1 MTLLLYFWTFVW
13 DFHWFLLS
21 ILTGKIDLTGSL
33 IRCWNLPGTLLGF
46 HWNVNNRWS
55 VSVIKTI
62 QLQVI
67 SPTLSSL
74 ESWESFMNESCMQ
87 TGFPKKDFQNSR
99 TSERVLYVALIPPY
113 SLSFTICTGTYR
125 TIPTFTSNINK
136 ILLLIHRHP
145 YLVLLHWRVIQG
157 KWQEAILRTIL
168 LLSQRRFQVS
178 FLSHRSGFQVDV
190 WTFSQ

>member
-67 SPTLSSL
+67 SPTHVGPLVWTCTL
-74 ESWESFMNESCMQ
+74 AESPNRHSFVLV
-87 TGFPKKDFQNSR
+87 SR
-99 TSERVLYVALIPPY
+99 MIPNHH
-113 SLSFTICTGTYR
+113 S
-125 TIPTFTSNINK
+125 
-136 ILLLIHRHP
+136 
-145 YLVLLHWRVIQG
+145 
-157 KWQEAILRTIL
+157 
-168 LLSQRRFQVS
+168 
-178 FLSHRSGFQVDV
+178 SHRSDDDDIHRQATTMTTMMKMMRTNLFHGNKWVCWICWRGRDLRQLWKPIWMNIDQGKGDS
-190 WTFSQ
+190 WMTT